1 MSYSFGM
8 YFKQCDSYES
18 AFKLA
23 VKISHE
29 CLKYSEEIIKT
40 NAHSMPSIFNEKD
53 NNEADSYW
61 LYELFS
67 YHFVIWPKENLIGMS
82 GYNLPEPI
90 SNMFDCHIDFQ
101 NGTDQ
106 NYPFEDWSDNVD
118 LFRTTKKQIINANVE
133 DLIEIQEKIG
143 DKYNKED
150 FENDIDYYKKSLMYS
165 SVFSNLSLGTW
176 LYQRE
181 GNDFESFS
189 LCSFDSFNKYF
200 SVKTKLAKIRKEV
213 KEERFRDLAEL
224 IINSVK
230 LEGENTAIY
239 KEKTYDVIIDKN
251 SEDSSQMQAAI
262 QIIKIVESK
271 K

>member
-1 MSYSFGM
+1 MANHIEEAQKNVKHPFI
-8 YFKQCDSYES
+8 
-18 AFKLA
+18 LA
-23 VKISHE
+23 
-29 CLKYSEEIIKT
+29 
-40 NAHSMPSIFNEKD
+40 D
-53 NNEADSYW
+53 
-61 LYELFS
+61 
-67 YHFVIWPKENLIGMS
+67 
-82 GYNLPEPI
+82 
-90 SNMFDCHIDFQ
+90 
-101 NGTDQ
+101 
-106 NYPFEDWSDNVD
+106 
-118 LFRTTKKQIINANVE
+118 
-133 DLIEIQEKIG
+133 
-143 DKYNKED
+143 KED
-150 FENDIDYYKKSLMYS
+150 FENDMDYYKKSLMYS

-200 SVKTKLAKIRKEV
+200 SVKTKLVKIRKEV